1 MTSPGPYVSKTFK
14 VTIINMFKN
23 LKQNVFEELK
33 ENMVIR
39 SEVMGNP
46 AQMYAVG

>member
-1 MTSPGPYVSKTFK
+1 MAQMLNLADFK
-14 VTIINMFKN
+14 EIIINMFKN
-23 LKQNVFEELK
+23 LKQNVFKELK